1 MKSILHSHKNHEEI
15 YIFIKGNGQFQVD
28 GNRFNIMEG
37 SVIRIA
43 PDGRRTWR
51 NNSDKPLI
59 FMVIQAKNDSLDKY
73 FVEDSFRVREDIKWD
88 M

>member
-1 MKSILHSHKNHEEI
+1 
-15 YIFIKGNGQFQVD
+15 
-28 GNRFNIMEG
+28 MEG

>member
-1 MKSILHSHKNHEEI
+1 
-15 YIFIKGNGQFQVD
+15 
-28 GNRFNIMEG
+28 MEG

-73 FVEDSFRVREDIKWD
+73 FVEDSSRVREDIKWD